1 MSTKAKH
8 FLRTPYGKL
17 TLALGFMVLTWLYL
31 LLHFSGDMGTLLPS
45 EDALKKLRSEVA
57 KDKKE
62 FDNLDAKKRSADAL
76 KKQYQEK
83 LEDCW
88 QEDIDGDVQM
98 GLRQLIENAAKNK
111 DLKLDSLGSTRT
123 SKISNELCFAELDIS
138 MTGELKE
145 IAALL
150 TAVSQCKPAVYW
162 KRADIRPGIMRRR
175 MPNQMQQQMAAPNVA
190 QAARR
195 TNAPEVQVDTSSAL
209 RLWGTVRVICVL
221 KKTGEGQSK

>member
-31 LLHFSGDMGTLLPS
+31 LLHFSSDMGTVLPS

-57 KDKKE
+57 KEKKE

-175 MPNQMQQQMAAPNVA
+175 MQNPSQQMMPNAASQP
-190 QAARR
+190 ARR

-209 RLWGTVRVICVL
+209 RLWGTIRVICVL
-221 KKTGEGQSK
+221 KKNGEGKAQ

>member
-1 MSTKAKH
+1 MSAKNKQ
-8 FLRTPYGKL
+8 FFRTPYGKL
-17 TLALGFMVLTWLYL
+17 TLALGFMVLSWLYL
-31 LLHFSGDMGTLLPS
+31 LLHFSSDMGTLFPS
-45 EDALKKLRSEVA
+45 EESVKKLRSEVA
-57 KDKKE
+57 KEKKE

-76 KKQYQEK
+76 RKQYRTK

-88 QEDIDGDVQM
+88 QEDLDGDVQM

-123 SKISNELCFAELDIS
+123 SKINNELCFAELDIS
-138 MTGELKE
+138 MTGDLKQ
-145 IAALL
+145 ITTLL
-150 TAVSQCKPAVYW
+150 TAVKECKPAVFW

-175 MPNQMQQQMAAPNVA
+175 QQNQPQQTNNHAA

-195 TNAPEVQVDTSSAL
+195 TNAPEVQVDNASAL

-221 KKTGEGQSK
+221 KKTGEGVSK